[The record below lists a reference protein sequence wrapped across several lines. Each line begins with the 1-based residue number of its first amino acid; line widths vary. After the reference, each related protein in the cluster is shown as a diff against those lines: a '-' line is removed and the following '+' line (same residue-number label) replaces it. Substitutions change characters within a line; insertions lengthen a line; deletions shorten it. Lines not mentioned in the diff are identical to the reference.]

1 MDGVLNDPSHNF
13 KTITHKNEND
23 EKKEKKEKKFS
34 LEI

>member
-23 EKKEKKEKKFS
+23 EKKEKKFS

>member
-13 KTITHKNEND
+13 KTVTHKKEND
-23 EKKEKKEKKFS
+23 EKKEKKFS